1 METRYISLEP
11 LAFDE
16 GIYRE
21 NLMKDGV
28 KQREY
33 SIIIIYNASCRSI
46 SSLSECT
53 CSVYTPGCKT
63 FGNLKHLIVLSYI
76 CIHFLFIPL
85 TLFVQ
90 FIDLGVNLKT
100 CIMLCGEY
108 HILSAQT
115 QLQIQFT
122 KPFPWVIGFPFSPL
136 SYCSPISTHT
146 VNVLCCE
153 VAAFSSF
160 DMIVLEQTNGEKA
173 VGERIGQTG

>member
-21 NLMKDGV
+21 NLMKGGV

-33 SIIIIYNASCRSI
+33 SIIIVYNASCRSI
-46 SSLSECT
+46 SLLSECT
-53 CSVYTPGCKT
+53 CSVCTPGCKT

-100 CIMLCGEY
+100 CICNSKLCYVGNTTFFQPKLNY
-108 HILSAQT
+108 S
-115 QLQIQFT
+115 
-122 KPFPWVIGFPFSPL
+122 FSL
-136 SYCSPISTHT
+136 LNH
-146 VNVLCCE
+146 
-153 VAAFSSF
+153 FH
-160 DMIVLEQTNGEKA
+160 G
-173 VGERIGQTG
+173 